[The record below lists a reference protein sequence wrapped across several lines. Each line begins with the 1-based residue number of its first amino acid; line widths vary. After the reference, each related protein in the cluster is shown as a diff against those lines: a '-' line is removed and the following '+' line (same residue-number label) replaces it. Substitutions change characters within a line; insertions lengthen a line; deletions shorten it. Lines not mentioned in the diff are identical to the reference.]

1 MTATAHL
8 VFNHDTCRMKLL
20 IFIIT
25 LPLLLLASHD
35 VEARKIRQSLK
46 VTTMKEAKGKS
57 GTKKDNDTVKGNDNY
72 PSIEISLNYSDSI
85 QFTLDGKDLLF
96 HKRDLQFAY
105 YDKGISSSRESFF
118 LINRCPF
125 NINGIAIRINYYDM
139 QSRMLHSRDVTI
151 SCDIPVGETRKAR
164 HPHVGHATH
173 LLLLPW
179 QRTPTRR
186 LSLQSDHTPPA
197 PVHHLPSIISM

>member
-72 PSIEISLNYSDSI
+72 PSIEISLNDSDSI

-96 HKRDLQFAY
+96 HKRDLQFAG

-151 SCDIPVGETRKAR
+151 SCDIPAGETRKLDIPTWDTQHTFYYYLGNAPR
-164 HPHVGHATH
+164 RVASPYKVTI
-173 LLLLPW
+173 LPL
-179 QRTPTRR
+179 R
-186 LSLQSDHTPPA
+186 LSITSHP
-197 PVHHLPSIISM
+197 